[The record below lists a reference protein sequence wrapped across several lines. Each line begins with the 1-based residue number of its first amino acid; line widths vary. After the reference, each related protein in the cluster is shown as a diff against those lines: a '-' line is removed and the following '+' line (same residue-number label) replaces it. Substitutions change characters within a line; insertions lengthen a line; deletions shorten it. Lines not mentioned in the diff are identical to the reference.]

1 VNLREKLLETL
12 SFLEPMSL
20 EKIYLDF
27 DEDFLL
33 KNHELTSEDLENE
46 LSLLVKQ
53 KKVKVITKSKAK
65 YWIKAFPKKS
75 FFTRMLEYLKNL
87 RKTKS

>member
-1 VNLREKLLETL
+1 MNLREKLLETL

-27 DEDFLL
+27 DEDFLFE
-33 KNHELTSEDLENE
+33 NHKLTSEDLENE

-53 KKVKVITKSKAK
+53 RKVKLIKEAKAS
-65 YWIKAFPKKS
+65 YWIKVFPTKPLL
-75 FFTRMLEYLKNL
+75 TRMLEYLKSL
-87 RKTKS
+87 HKTK